1 VCVLL
6 KGCVQCAAQQRT
18 TEDVCNAKL
27 LYIQRMKSNQD
38 RLTLMQTF
46 IRIVE
51 AGSLSA
57 AAAQMNTSQP
67 TISRRLQS
75 LERSLGLALLQRST
89 HAMQLT
95 DAGSR
100 YYTRA
105 RDLLAGWSE
114 FESDLRGSV
123 EEAQGHLRV
132 VVPHAFGQHQ
142 LVGPL
147 TDFLQRYPKITV
159 EWLLHDTAPNFIE
172 EGVDCA
178 IRIGGQPDPSS
189 VAIQIAEVPRII
201 VCAPSLLAGRTPP
214 ESPDELNALPWL
226 ALRPYYRKEIVLHNT
241 HGAEQTLAI
250 APRISTD
257 SLYALR
263 SAMLRGVGI
272 AVCSAWVVEDD
283 LASGKALQLLPD
295 WRAAAL
301 PVYLTYPYA
310 AFYPARLRAFIDLM
324 RHSLGGLPWH
334 GEVLRADASEPAR

>member
-1 VCVLL
+1 
-6 KGCVQCAAQQRT
+6 
-18 TEDVCNAKL
+18 
-27 LYIQRMKSNQD
+27 MKANQD

-67 TISRRLQS
+67 TISRRLQT

-95 DAGSR
+95 EAGSR
-100 YYTRA
+100 YYERA
-105 RDLLAGWSE
+105 HKLLAGWSE

-123 EEAQGHLRV
+123 DEPQGNLRV

-147 TDFLQRYPKITV
+147 TDFLQRYPKISV

-178 IRIGGQPDPSS
+178 IRVGGQPDPLS
-189 VAIQIAEVPRII
+189 VAIKIAEVPRII
-201 VCAPSLLAGRTPP
+201 VCAPSLLADRPVPT
-214 ESPDELNALPWL
+214 SPGELSPLHWL
-226 ALRPYYRKEIVLHNT
+226 ALRPYYRKEVTLHNSK
-241 HGAEQTLAI
+241 GEQETLSI
-250 APRISTD
+250 TPRISTD

-263 SAMLRGVGI
+263 SAMLRGIGV

-283 LASGKALQLLPD
+283 LASGNAIQLLPD
-295 WRAAAL
+295 WRAASL

-310 AFYPARLRAFIDLM
+310 AFYPARLRAFIELM
-324 RHSLGGLPWH
+324 RNSLGGLPWR
-334 GEVLRADASEPAR
+334 GEVLRADAGESAR